1 MEIRP
6 WLLIVFL
13 GNIYRLPITTLRDA
27 AAFADLLPGLSFS
40 VFLFSDLLFLNR
52 FLIEL
57 IYLKG
62 KGIVFS
68 DKDKDFAAES
78 VRRTDRTIIEE
89 KTESQKK
96 RLSRPKISVYISCH
110 FLDRF

>member
-1 MEIRP
+1 MVVNNFFRQP
-6 WLLIVFL
+6 PYDCSF
-13 GNIYRLPITTLRDA
+13 TTLRDA
-27 AAFADLLPGLSFS
+27 ATFADLLPGLSFS

-89 KTESQKK
+89 KTESQKNVF
-96 RLSRPKISVYISCH
+96 LGPK
-110 FLDRF
+110 F

>member
-1 MEIRP
+1 M
-6 WLLIVFL
+6 VVNCFL
-13 GNIYRLPITTLRDA
+13 GSIFPLPVTTLRDA

-52 FLIEL
+52 FLTEL

-68 DKDKDFAAES
+68 DKNKDFAAEN
-78 VRRTDRTIIEE
+78 VRRTDRTIIVE
-89 KTESQKK
+89 KTEYQKNVF
-96 RLSRPKISVYISCH
+96 LGPKFQYTFPAIS
-110 FLDRF
+110 

>member
-1 MEIRP
+1 M
-6 WLLIVFL
+6 VVNCFL
-13 GNIYRLPITTLRDA
+13 GSIYRLPITTLRDA
-27 AAFADLLPGLSFS
+27 TAFADLLPGLSFS

-78 VRRTDRTIIEE
+78 VRRTDQTIHRGENRV
-89 KTESQKK
+89 SKK
-96 RLSRPKISVYISCH
+96 RLSRPKISVYISSH

>member
-1 MEIRP
+1 MVVNCFPRQHLSAAYHNTEGCHSVCGLTP
-6 WLLIVFL
+6 WAFL
-13 GNIYRLPITTLRDA
+13 FCI
-27 AAFADLLPGLSFS
+27 S
-40 VFLFSDLLFLNR
+40 VFGPPFLNR

-68 DKDKDFAAES
+68 DKNKDFAAES

-89 KTESQKK
+89 KTESQKNVF
-96 RLSRPKISVYISCH
+96 LGPKFQYTFPAIS
-110 FLDRF
+110 

>member
-1 MEIRP
+1 MVVNCFPRQH
-6 WLLIVFL
+6 LS
-13 GNIYRLPITTLRDA
+13 A
-27 AAFADLLPGLSFS
+27 AYHDTEGCHSVCGLTPRA
-40 VFLFSDLLFLNR
+40 FLFCLPVFGPPFLNR

-78 VRRTDRTIIEE
+78 VRRTDQTIHRGENRV
-89 KTESQKK
+89 SKK

>member
-13 GNIYRLPITTLRDA
+13 GNIYRLPITTLRNA
-27 AAFADLLPGLSFS
+27 TAFADLLPGLSLFCIS
-40 VFLFSDLLFLNR
+40 VFGPPFLNR

-78 VRRTDRTIIEE
+78 VRRTDRTIIVE
-89 KTESQKK
+89 KTEYQKK
-96 RLSRPKISVYISCH
+96 RLSRPKISVYISSH

>member
-1 MEIRP
+1 MVVNCFPRQHLSAAYHNTEGCHSVCGLTP
-6 WLLIVFL
+6 QAFL
-13 GNIYRLPITTLRDA
+13 FCI
-27 AAFADLLPGLSFS
+27 S
-40 VFLFSDLLFLNR
+40 VFGPPFLNR

-78 VRRTDRTIIEE
+78 VRRTGRTIIVE
-89 KTESQKK
+89 KTEYQKK
-96 RLSRPKISVYISCH
+96 RLSRPKISVYISSH